1 MNSARLFTSESVAR
15 GHPDK
20 VCDQISDAILDAYLT
35 VDPMARVAAEV
46 LVTAGLVVIAG
57 EVRSSTEAR
66 LAVDVETIARGLIR
80 DIGYDDPDLGFDHAT
95 CEIIDRLGRQSSDI
109 ALGVDLGGGALGA
122 GDQGLMFGL
131 ACDETPE
138 LMPAPIAYAHALM
151 RRLDHVRENGVLD
164 WLRPDGKGQV
174 TVRYDGGR
182 PAEVATVVLS
192 AQHAPEPKND
202 VIREGLV
209 EEVIKKSIPAELLTA
224 NTKFLVNPTG
234 RFVDGGPRADAGLT
248 GRKIIVDT
256 YGGAGRHGGG
266 AFSGKDPTKVDR
278 SGAYAA
284 RHLAKNIVA
293 ARLARRCEVQV
304 AYAIGVPEPVSI
316 DLETFGTAMAGVN
329 LDELEALV
337 RRLFPLTPADVISRF
352 DLRRPIFRPTATYG
366 HFGRPDLPWEDTEA
380 SSALGEAFGLDADGD
395 ES

>member
-1 MNSARLFTSESVAR
+1 MTSTLLFTSESVAE

-20 VCDQISDAILDAYLT
+20 VCDQISDAILDAYLAI
-35 VDPMARVAAEV
+35 DPVARVAAEV

-57 EVRSSTEAR
+57 EIRATDEAR
-66 LAVDVETIARGLIR
+66 LAVDVEKIARDVIR
-80 DIGYDDPDLGFDHAT
+80 DIGYDDPGLGFDHAS
-95 CEIIDRLGRQSSDI
+95 CEILDRLGRQSSDI
-109 ALGVDLGGGALGA
+109 ARGVDLDDGALGA

-131 ACDETPE
+131 ACDETPD

-151 RRLDHVRENGVLD
+151 RRLAYVRKADVLD

-174 TVRYDGGR
+174 TLRYVGGR
-182 PAEVATVVLS
+182 PVEVVTVVLS
-192 AQHAPEPKND
+192 AQHAPEQTNEA
-202 VIREGLV
+202 IREGLV

-224 NTKFLVNPTG
+224 KTKFLVNPTG

-284 RHLAKNIVA
+284 RHLAKNVVA
-293 ARLARRCEVQV
+293 AGLARRCEVQV
-304 AYAIGVPEPVSI
+304 AYAIGVPEPVSVAF
-316 DLETFGTAMAGVN
+316 ETFGTTTAGLN
-329 LDELEALV
+329 LAELEAAV
-337 RRLFPLTPADVISRF
+337 RKLFPLTPTAIIERF
-352 DLRRPIFRPTATYG
+352 DLQRPIFRPTATYG
-366 HFGRPDLPWEDTEA
+366 HFGRQDVPWEDTG
-380 SSALGEAFGLDADGD
+380 SAGGLRESLGLDAAGD
-395 ES
+395 A